1 MVEGYMPVDETP
13 AYRPE
18 FEAAL
23 RLFAQVSEAMYQRG
37 LPRPILVGGAAAE
50 LYSASALMT
59 GDVDICTTRQ
69 PELEEE
75 LQRLGCIR
83 PAGAGQMLKGWIHP
97 ELKLGFEVV
106 AEVPM
111 DGNVD
116 AAHIRLVEP
125 IGESSLFRVISVEDL
140 IADRMGQYAS
150 GTARDRFDQA
160 RILLALHPQADMDY
174 LERRIREESMGDY
187 GVEDLKA

>member
-1 MVEGYMPVDETP
+1 MS

-23 RLFAQVSEAMYQRG
+23 RLFAQVSEAMDQRG
-37 LPRPILVGGAAAE
+37 LPRPVLVGGAAAE
-50 LYSASALMT
+50 LYSTSALTT
-59 GDVDICTTRQ
+59 GDFDFCSPCQ

-75 LQRLGCIR
+75 MQRLGFIR
-83 PAGAGQMLKGWIHP
+83 PSGAGSMLKGWIHP

-106 AEVPM
+106 ADVPM

-116 AAHIRLVEP
+116 RAHIRLVRP
-125 IGESSLFRVISVEDL
+125 IGESALFRVISVEDL

-150 GTARDRFDQA
+150 GTAQDRLYQA
-160 RILLALHPQADMDY
+160 QLLLSLHPDADLEY
-174 LERRIREESMGDY
+174 LERRVRYESAGDY
-187 GVEDLKA
+187 GVEDIKG

>member
-1 MVEGYMPVDETP
+1 MSF
-13 AYRPE
+13 YRPE

-23 RLFAQVSEAMYQRG
+23 RLFARASEAMHRRG
-37 LPRPILVGGAAAE
+37 FQRPILVGGAAAE
-50 LYSASALMT
+50 FYTVSALTT
-59 GDVDICTTRQ
+59 GDFDICTLRQ

-75 LQRLGCIR
+75 LQKLGFVR
-83 PAGAGQMLKGWIHP
+83 PSGAGRMLKGWIHP

-116 AAHIRLVEP
+116 PAHLRLVQPE
-125 IGESSLFRVISVEDL
+125 GETALFRVISVEDL

-150 GTARDRFDQA
+150 GSVPDRLDQA
-160 RILLALHPQADMDY
+160 RALLALHPDADMAY

-187 GVEDLKA
+187 GVKDIRG

>member
-1 MVEGYMPVDETP
+1 MS

-23 RLFAQVSEAMYQRG
+23 RLFARVSEAMDQRG

-50 LYSASALMT
+50 LYTTSALTT
-59 GDVDICTTRQ
+59 GDFDFCSPVQ

-75 LQRLGCIR
+75 MQRLGFVK
-83 PAGAGQMLKGWIHP
+83 PSGPGQLTKGWIHP
-97 ELKLGFEVV
+97 DLQLGFETV
-106 AEVPM
+106 ATTPM

-116 AAHIRLVEP
+116 RAHILLVQP
-125 IGESSLFRVISVEDL
+125 IGESAQFRVISVEDL

-150 GTARDRFDQA
+150 GTAADRLYQA
-160 RILLALHPQADMDY
+160 QLLLSLHPDADLEY
-174 LERRIREESMGDY
+174 LERRVREESAGDY
-187 GVEDLKA
+187 GVEDIKG

>member
-1 MVEGYMPVDETP
+1 MS

-23 RLFAQVSEAMYQRG
+23 RLFARVSEAMDRRG

-50 LYSASALMT
+50 LYSTSALTT
-59 GDVDICTTRQ
+59 GDFDFCSPCQ

-75 LQRLGCIR
+75 MQRLGFIR
-83 PAGAGQMLKGWIHP
+83 PSGAGSMLKGWIHA

-106 AEVPM
+106 ADVPM
-111 DGNVD
+111 DGKID
-116 AAHIRLVEP
+116 RAHIRLVRP
-125 IGESSLFRVISVEDL
+125 IGERALFRVISVEDL

-150 GTARDRFDQA
+150 GTAQDRLYQA
-160 RILLALHPQADMDY
+160 QLLLSLHPDADLEY
-174 LERRIREESMGDY
+174 LERRVRYESAGEY
-187 GVEDLKA
+187 GVEDIKG